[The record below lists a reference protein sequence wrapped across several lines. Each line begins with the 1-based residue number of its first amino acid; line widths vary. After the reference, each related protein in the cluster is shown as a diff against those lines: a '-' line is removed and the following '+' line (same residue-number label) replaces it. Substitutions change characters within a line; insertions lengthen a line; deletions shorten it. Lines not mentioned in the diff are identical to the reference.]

1 MQREGLIKKN
11 SKKIPK
17 RAALLLNSSFE
28 AMKVISW
35 QKAMILWMS
44 EKVEVLEFHDL
55 YIHTMKTKYPI
66 PSVIRLKTY
75 ISMSNYRR
83 VRFSKQNVYL
93 RDSGICQYCGKK
105 CSNKELTIDHV
116 IPISKQGPETWG
128 NVVAA
133 CRSCNQKKGN
143 RTPSAAGMP
152 LLREPESPHW
162 MTTIELELKN
172 SKMPQSWQHYIFPSS
187 ILKSG

>member
-1 MQREGLIKKN
+1 MQREGLIKEN
-11 SKKIPK
+11 FKKIPK

-28 AMKVISW
+28 AMKIISW
-35 QKAMILWMS
+35 QKAMILWLS
-44 EKVEVLEFHDL
+44 EKVEVIEFHD
-55 YIHTMKTKYPI
+55 IHINTTRARFPI
-66 PSVIRLKTY
+66 PSVIRLRTY
-75 ISMSNYRR
+75 ISMANYRR

-93 RDSGICQYCGKK
+93 RDSCTCQYCGKK

-116 IPISKQGPETWG
+116 IPISKQGPETWS

-162 MTTIELELKN
+162 MTSIELELSN
-172 SKMPQSWQHYIFPSS
+172 SKIPQEWHHYISHLS
-187 ILKSG
+187 LLKSG